1 MPMYFKIHPENPS
14 QRQINRVVDYLRN
27 DGLIIYPT
35 DTVYAIGWSIYNTK
49 SAERLKQIKEDKK
62 QKNNY
67 SLICSDLSQASE
79 YTKQMKKTTFKLLK
93 HNLPGPFT
101 FILPASNE
109 VPQVYKSK
117 KKTVGIRIPDN
128 NIPLQIVKELGH
140 PIMTTSLRDEADE
153 VLDYIVDP
161 ELIYENYGKMVDV
174 IIDGGTGNIEPS
186 TIVDCTNQSPEV
198 VREGLGQLV
207 E

>member
-1 MPMYFKIHPENPS
+1 MYLKIHPENPS
-14 QRQINRVVDYLRN
+14 QRQISRVAEHLRN

-49 SAERLKQIKEDKK
+49 SADRLKKIKKDKK
-62 QKNNY
+62 QENNY
-67 SLICSDLSQASE
+67 SLICSDLSQASQF
-79 YTKQMKKTTFKLLK
+79 TKQMDKTTFKLLK

-109 VPQVYKSK
+109 VPQVYKNK

-128 NIPLQIVKELGH
+128 NIPLEIVKELGH
-140 PIMTTSLRDEADE
+140 PIMTTSLREEDE

-161 ELIYENYGKMVDV
+161 ELILEKYDKHVDV
-174 IIDGGTGNIEPS
+174 IIDGGSGNINPS
-186 TIVDCTNQSPEV
+186 TIVDCTNSAPAV
-198 VREGLGQLV
+198 VREGLGELV

>member
-1 MPMYFKIHPENPS
+1 MYLKIHPENPS
-14 QRQINRVVDYLRN
+14 QRQISRVAEHLRN

-49 SAERLKQIKEDKK
+49 SADRLKKIKKDKK
-62 QKNNY
+62 QENNY
-67 SLICSDLSQASE
+67 SLICSDLSQASQF
-79 YTKQMKKTTFKLLK
+79 TKQMDKTTFKLLK

-109 VPQVYKSK
+109 VPQVYKNK

-128 NIPLQIVKELGH
+128 NIPLEIVKELGH
-140 PIMTTSLRDEADE
+140 PIMTTSLREEDE

-161 ELIYENYGKMVDV
+161 ELIHEKYDKHVDV
-174 IIDGGTGNIEPS
+174 IIDGGSGNINPS
-186 TIVDCTNQSPEV
+186 TIVDCTNSAPAV
-198 VREGLGQLV
+198 VREGLGELV

>member
-1 MPMYFKIHPENPS
+1 MYLKIHPENPS
-14 QRQINRVVDYLRN
+14 QRQISRVAEHLRN

-49 SAERLKQIKEDKK
+49 SADRLKKIKKDNK
-62 QKNNY
+62 QENNY
-67 SLICSDLSQASE
+67 SLICSDLSQASQF
-79 YTKQMKKTTFKLLK
+79 TKQMEKTTFKLLK

-109 VPQVYKSK
+109 VPQVYKNK

-128 NIPLQIVKELGH
+128 NIPLEIVKELGH
-140 PIMTTSLRDEADE
+140 PIMTTSLREEDE

-161 ELIYENYGKMVDV
+161 ELIHEKYDKLVDV
-174 IIDGGTGNIEPS
+174 IIDGGSGNINPS
-186 TIVDCTNQSPEV
+186 TIVDCTNSAPTV
-198 VREGLGQLV
+198 VREGLGELV

>member
-1 MPMYFKIHPENPS
+1 MYLKIHPENPS
-14 QRQINRVVDYLRN
+14 QRQISRVAEHLRN

-35 DTVYAIGWSIYNTK
+35 DTVYAIGWSMYNTK
-49 SAERLKQIKEDKK
+49 SAERLKKIKKDKK
-62 QKNNY
+62 HENNY
-67 SLICSDLSQASE
+67 SLICSDLSQASQF
-79 YTKQMKKTTFKLLK
+79 TKQMDKTTFKLLK

-109 VPQVYKSK
+109 VPQVYKNK

-128 NIPLQIVKELGH
+128 NIPLEIVKELGH
-140 PIMTTSLRDEADE
+140 PIMTTSLREEDE

-161 ELIYENYGKMVDV
+161 EKIHEKYEKLVDV
-174 IIDGGTGNIEPS
+174 IVDGGSGNINPS
-186 TIVDCTNQSPEV
+186 TIVDCTNSAPTV
-198 VREGLGQLV
+198 VREGLGELV

>member
-1 MPMYFKIHPENPS
+1 MYLKIHPENPS
-14 QRQINRVVDYLRN
+14 QRQISRVVEHLRN

-49 SAERLKQIKEDKK
+49 SSEALKQIKKDKK

-67 SLICSDLSQASE
+67 SLICSDLSQASDF
-79 YTKQMKKTTFKLLK
+79 TKQMNKTTFKLLK

-128 NIPLQIVKELGH
+128 NIPLEIVKELGH

-153 VLDYIVDP
+153 VLDYIVEP
-161 ELIYENYGKMVDV
+161 ELINEKYGKMVDI

-186 TIVDCTNQSPEV
+186 TIVDCTNATPEV
-198 VREGLGQLV
+198 VREGLGELV

>member
-1 MPMYFKIHPENPS
+1 MYLKIHPENPS
-14 QRQINRVVDYLRN
+14 QRQISRVAEHLRN

-49 SAERLKQIKEDKK
+49 SADRLKNIKKDKK
-62 QKNNY
+62 QENNY

-79 YTKQMKKTTFKLLK
+79 FTKQMNKTTFKLLK

-109 VPQVYKSK
+109 VPQVYKNK

-140 PIMTTSLRDEADE
+140 PIMTTSLREEDE

-161 ELIYENYGKMVDV
+161 ELIYQKYGKLVDI
-174 IIDGGTGNIEPS
+174 IIDGGTGNINPS
-186 TIVDCTNQSPEV
+186 TIVNCTNSAPAV
-198 VREGLGQLV
+198 VREGLGELV

>member
-1 MPMYFKIHPENPS
+1 MYLKIHPENPS
-14 QRQINRVVDYLRN
+14 QRQISRVAEHLRN

-49 SAERLKQIKEDKK
+49 SDELLKKIKKDKK
-62 QKNNY
+62 QTANY

-79 YTKQMKKTTFKLLK
+79 YTKQMDKTTFKLLK

-117 KKTVGIRIPDN
+117 KKTVGIRIPNN
-128 NIPLQIVKELGH
+128 NIPLEIVKELGH
-140 PIMTTSLRDEADE
+140 PIMTTSLRDAEDE
-153 VLDYIVDP
+153 VMDYIVDP
-161 ELIYENYGKMVDV
+161 ELIEEKYGASVGI
-174 IIDGGTGNIEPS
+174 IIDGGLGNLQPS
-186 TIVDCTNQSPEV
+186 TIVDCTNSTPELI
-198 VREGLGQLV
+198 REGLGELL

>member
-1 MPMYFKIHPENPS
+1 MYLKIHPENPS
-14 QRQINRVVDYLRN
+14 QRQINRVAEHLKN

-49 SAERLKQIKEDKK
+49 SAERLKKIKNDNK
-62 QKNNY
+62 QENNY

-79 YTKQMKKTTFKLLK
+79 FTKQMNKTTFKLLK

-109 VPQVYKSK
+109 VPQVYKNK

-140 PIMTTSLRDEADE
+140 PIMTTSLREEDE

-161 ELIYENYGKMVDV
+161 ELIHEKYEKLVDV
-174 IIDGGTGNIEPS
+174 IIDGGTGNINPS
-186 TIVDCTNQSPEV
+186 TIVDCTNSAPTV
-198 VREGLGQLV
+198 VREGLGELV

>member
-1 MPMYFKIHPENPS
+1 MYLKIHPENPS
-14 QRQINRVVDYLRN
+14 QRQISRVAEHLRN

-49 SAERLKQIKEDKK
+49 SAERLKKLKKDKK
-62 QKNNY
+62 QENNY
-67 SLICSDLSQASE
+67 SLICSDLSQASQF
-79 YTKQMKKTTFKLLK
+79 TKQMDKTTFKLLK

-109 VPQVYKSK
+109 VPQVYKNK

-128 NIPLQIVKELGH
+128 NIPLEIVKELGH
-140 PIMTTSLRDEADE
+140 PIMTTSLREEDE
-153 VLDYIVDP
+153 VLDYIVEP
-161 ELIYENYGKMVDV
+161 ELIYEKYDKLVDV
-174 IIDGGTGNIEPS
+174 IIDGGSGNINPS
-186 TIVDCTNQSPEV
+186 TIVDCTNSAPTV
-198 VREGLGQLV
+198 VREGLGELV